1 MGGKESKLVLLSGV
15 EDTSQPV
22 PVLGLKDTTL
32 PVPVPVPHTRPGPM
46 AIPPVLPDPPSRH
59 LRTYRLSYSPC
70 CGSMTLDCDYD
81 SSARTGVSQVPLLAE
96 AEAENWLS
104 EAHSLT
110 ATMPLKKSDIV
121 IAMTKAGM
129 EMDAEYDSE
138 SDEYCNV
145 RAKGNKE
152 AKHAVCRKTQW
163 WAADSEEEEGSDG
176 RRDARAKTAGEKGG
190 ARRRREEEEEEERD
204 KGGKETCTGKNRRK
218 GNNSSSSYSSS
229 DSNSESLSGG
239 ELTQLQEELEEKKK
253 LISTL
258 RSKPWHMKR
267 RLHSLKKAQEF
278 VEASESVL
286 GSAKGTNTRFFKTM
300 INKKL
305 IKFNLELENLKTMIT
320 PWQGKIK
327 EVESQYGSSVAS
339 YFIFLRWMYV
349 VNLVPFVLVVGLI
362 IIPETLWG
370 VPYGTIPRKTVPRN
384 EQANAMDF
392 DVLYEYGGYLKYSAF
407 FYGYYDN
414 KEKIGFFGYHLPLAY
429 LLVGLVIFFYILVVV
444 IRVMAKNASEANSIG
459 DEDAFKFSWNVFT
472 SWEYLIGNTETAEE
486 KSAAIT
492 FVLKESL
499 VDELRHFKNEDL
511 NTRLFLRFVANV
523 LILSCLMGS
532 GYLIYSVAKRHQTFS
547 KMDRNQVSW
556 LQKNEVEIVI
566 SLLGMFCPA
575 LFETIAELEDYHPRI
590 ALKWQLGRLFALFV
604 GNIYTFV
611 FTIIEDITDQL
622 QVEKTIKNQSIIALQ
637 QYYANY
643 TLHHNVTENIP
654 PPNIDPADV
663 IRGPCWE
670 TQVGIG
676 FMKLIISDIQ
686 VTYINIL
693 ITDTIRAVVVRYLNY
708 CWCWDLEATF
718 PCYGQFDISTS
729 VLGIIFNQGMVLM
742 GTFYC
747 PGLMS
752 VNILRLVISMYFQCW
767 TLKSSNIPNRNIFK
781 ASRTSNIYMGIL
793 LFVLFVCLIPVI
805 VIIMTMLPSFDCGPF
820 SGKNKMYDVLTD
832 MILEFPAFMKT
843 FVNFVFNPGVV
854 MSVLILMALI
864 IYYLQKVST
873 GYHKTNMELKKRLE
887 KVKEKKKK
895 YRTNK
900 VMNDEKDVLSDRAL
914 ISEHTLGQ

>member
-1 MGGKESKLVLLSGV
+1 MKLQAINVFIAKKESSNYIVHFILSFIIL
-15 EDTSQPV
+15 EKS
-22 PVLGLKDTTL
+22 
-32 PVPVPVPHTRPGPM
+32 
-46 AIPPVLPDPPSRH
+46 
-59 LRTYRLSYSPC
+59 
-70 CGSMTLDCDYD
+70 
-81 SSARTGVSQVPLLAE
+81 
-96 AEAENWLS
+96 EN
-104 EAHSLT
+104 
-110 ATMPLKKSDIV
+110 
-121 IAMTKAGM
+121 
-129 EMDAEYDSE
+129 
-138 SDEYCNV
+138 
-145 RAKGNKE
+145 
-152 AKHAVCRKTQW
+152 
-163 WAADSEEEEGSDG
+163 
-176 RRDARAKTAGEKGG
+176 
-190 ARRRREEEEEEERD
+190 
-204 KGGKETCTGKNRRK
+204 
-218 GNNSSSSYSSS
+218 SYSSS

-267 RLHSLKKAQEF
+267 RLHK
-278 VEASESVL
+278 
-286 GSAKGTNTRFFKTM
+286 
-300 INKKL
+300 
-305 IKFNLELENLKTMIT
+305 LENLKTMIT

-604 GNIYTFV
+604 GNIYTF
-611 FTIIEDITDQL
+611 L

-887 KVKEKKKK
+887 KVCATFNLFIVVLG
-895 YRTNK
+895 RITNASSK
-900 VMNDEKDVLSDRAL
+900 CL
-914 ISEHTLGQ
+914 ISL

>member
-1 MGGKESKLVLLSGV
+1 MV
-15 EDTSQPV
+15 
-22 PVLGLKDTTL
+22 
-32 PVPVPVPHTRPGPM
+32 
-46 AIPPVLPDPPSRH
+46 
-59 LRTYRLSYSPC
+59 
-70 CGSMTLDCDYD
+70 TLDFDL
-81 SSARTGVSQVPLLAE
+81 PL
-96 AEAENWLS
+96 
-104 EAHSLT
+104 
-110 ATMPLKKSDIV
+110 P
-121 IAMTKAGM
+121 G
-129 EMDAEYDSE
+129 
-138 SDEYCNV
+138 
-145 RAKGNKE
+145 
-152 AKHAVCRKTQW
+152 
-163 WAADSEEEEGSDG
+163 
-176 RRDARAKTAGEKGG
+176 
-190 ARRRREEEEEEERD
+190 
-204 KGGKETCTGKNRRK
+204 
-218 GNNSSSSYSSS
+218 SSYSSS

-300 INKKL
+300 INK
-305 IKFNLELENLKTMIT
+305 
-320 PWQGKIK
+320 
-327 EVESQYGSSVAS
+327 
-339 YFIFLRWMYV
+339 
-349 VNLVPFVLVVGLI
+349 
-362 IIPETLWG
+362 TLWG

-392 DVLYEYGGYLKYSAF
+392 DVLYEYGILF
-407 FYGYYDN
+407 
-414 KEKIGFFGYHLPLAY
+414 KINHNNSSVKVI
-429 LLVGLVIFFYILVVV
+429 VGSS
-444 IRVMAKNASEANSIG
+444 RRMAKNASEANSIG

-492 FVLKESL
+492 FESL

-820 SGKNKMYDVLTD
+820 RLHKPTPTYLPSTHIVREVYSPLPTFLGFCIHPRKKFLSELRDNFCTVNVLG
-832 MILEFPAFMKT
+832 FC
-843 FVNFVFNPGVV
+843 
-854 MSVLILMALI
+854 
-864 IYYLQKVST
+864 
-873 GYHKTNMELKKRLE
+873 
-887 KVKEKKKK
+887 KKKK
-895 YRTNK
+895 KKNNK
-900 VMNDEKDVLSDRAL
+900 KNKK
-914 ISEHTLGQ
+914 INK